1 MAGSGWTEP
10 PSVLLLHHLD
20 PDWLPPEK
28 TAVLAEIETLVAG
41 LRADGLA
48 VEPRLVETSHL
59 GDALSGV
66 DPAGVVVLNMC
77 EALPGVPR
85 SEALVTSELD
95 ARGFTYTGSPTCVL
109 ELSWDKAVSK
119 RRLFQTGVAT
129 PEWRTFH
136 TRDVAGW
143 DRFPAIVKPA
153 HEHASVGLTD
163 AAVVF
168 DREALARRVAFVL
181 DELAQPAIVEQFID
195 GREFHVTVW
204 GNGRLRVLPP
214 AEMDFSRLDRSAD
227 RLCTFDAKF
236 TPGSRHWDGIDVVL
250 PAELEPHEVIALERA
265 AIGAYRALGCRDYA
279 RIDVRLGGEVFWVL
293 DVNPNCDLST
303 ETTTALA
310 AELALGSFAA
320 LLGRIIGLAAARHEP
335 AAVRRPVPSLALC

>member
-28 TAVLAEIETLVAG
+28 SEVLAEIETLVAA
-41 LRADGLA
+41 LRADGFA
-48 VEPRLVETSHL
+48 VEPRMVETSHL

-95 ARGFTYTGSPTCVL
+95 ARGFTYTGSPTGVL
-109 ELSWDKAVSK
+109 ELSWDKAISK

-129 PEWRTFH
+129 PEWRTIH
-136 TRDVAGW
+136 THDVAGW

-153 HEHASVGLTD
+153 HEHSSVGLSD
-163 AAVVF
+163 GAVVF

-181 DELAQPAIVEQFID
+181 DELEQPAIVEQFID
-195 GREFHVTVW
+195 GREFHVSVW
-204 GNGRLRVLPP
+204 GNGRLRMLPP
-214 AEMDFSRLDRSAD
+214 AEMDFSGLDQCAD
-227 RLCTFDAKF
+227 RMCTFDAKF
-236 TPGSRHWDGIDVVL
+236 TPGSRHWDAINVVL
-250 PAELEPHEVIALERA
+250 PAELEPHEESELERTV
-265 AIGAYRALGCRDYA
+265 IGAYRAMGCRDYA
-279 RIDVRLGGEVFWVL
+279 RIDVRLDGDHFTVL
-293 DVNPNCDLST
+293 DVNPNCDLSV

-310 AELALGSFAA
+310 AELAMGSFAA
-320 LLGRIIGLAAARHEP
+320 LLGRIIGLAASRRAP
-335 AAVRRPVPSLALC
+335 AAERRPAPSLLLC